1 MDTAVAPTVTFGPDV
16 SGSLA
21 LAGGSWDATGTIYQH
36 EMGQAVPGAS
46 QTTFRTGWYSI
57 ADGNELAFVDWV
69 LPDFQWGLFGDNSAQ
84 IQMTFYVIDY
94 PGDTPRTYGPYT
106 LTQATEYI
114 NPRFRG
120 RLMSVQ
126 VTSSNAVFWR
136 IGRVRFRHATSGR
149 R

>member
-1 MDTAVAPTVTFGPDV
+1 LGTPIGTDN
-16 SGSLA
+16 SGAFL
-21 LAGGSWDATGTIYQH
+21 QH
-36 EMGQAVPGAS
+36 EVGQVTAGAS
-46 QTTFRTGWYSI
+46 ATSFRSGWFSI

-84 IQMTFYVIDY
+84 VNMTFYVIDY
-94 PGDTPRTYGPYT
+94 PGDTPRSYGPYT
-106 LTQATEYI
+106 LTQATQYI

-126 VTSSNAVFWR
+126 VQSNNSVFWR